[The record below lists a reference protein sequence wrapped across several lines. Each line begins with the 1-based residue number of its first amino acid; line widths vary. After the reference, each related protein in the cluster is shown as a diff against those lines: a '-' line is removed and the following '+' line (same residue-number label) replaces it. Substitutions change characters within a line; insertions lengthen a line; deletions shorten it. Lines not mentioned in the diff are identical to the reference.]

1 MYLADKP
8 PRLLAYSR
16 KRIGKVKTLSF
27 VRVALRTL
35 DRVSYREVNNHSN
48 ILKRPLFSA
57 QLLTSTA
64 KVHKFLRTTKLAD
77 FSLTR
82 FIVDKYV

>member
-1 MYLADKP
+1 M
-8 PRLLAYSR
+8 
-16 KRIGKVKTLSF
+16 KTLSF

-35 DRVSYREVNNHSN
+35 DRVAYREVNNHSN
-48 ILKRPLFSA
+48 ILKCPLFSA

-64 KVHKFLRTTKLAD
+64 KVHKFLQATKLAK

-82 FIVDKYV
+82 FIVDKYE

>member
-48 ILKRPLFSA
+48 ILKCPLFSA

-64 KVHKFLRTTKLAD
+64 KVRNSLRTTKLAD

-82 FIVDKYV
+82 FIVDKYG